1 MTWTLIFSQFL
12 HTVPFIVTT
21 HTSKVTTYVYE
32 HKLGIGRLAPI
43 PNGIPMH
50 ETSSSRPLI
59 PLRHPANVTPIQQ
72 ILVPVNHHIRP
83 ILLPRQTDKNQTV
96 VSAVLHHLLLSF
108 RHDKKTRNKEIIRLQ
123 RC

>member
-1 MTWTLIFSQFL
+1 MTWALIFSRFL
-12 HTVPFIVTT
+12 HNVPFIVTT

-50 ETSSSRPLI
+50 ESPSEHPLI
-59 PLRHPANVTPIQQ
+59 SLRHPANVTPIQQ
-72 ILVPVNHHIRP
+72 ILVSVNHHVCP
-83 ILLPRQTDKNQTV
+83 ILLPRQTHENQTV

-108 RHDKKTRNKEIIRLQ
+108 RHDKQTRNEEILRLQ
-123 RC
+123 